1 MMGNKKVKV
10 FNCPACHKTL
20 AIASKDD
27 KEAIQA
33 AAKKSKKK
41 DDTE

>member
-1 MMGNKKVKV
+1 MMGSKKVKV

-27 KEAIQA
+27 KEAVIGA
-33 AAKKSKKK
+33 LKNSKKEDK
-41 DDTE
+41 K